1 MTPLQVAIAIKQPAQ
16 WKAVRAELLAMRE
29 TGLITGCID
38 GCVKRAILP
47 VKA

>member
-16 WKAVRAELLAMRE
+16 WKAVRVELLTMRDA
-29 TGLITGCID
+29 GLITGCID